1 MNQTTLALFYVI
13 IKAILVTGKTTTKPM
28 QISIEEIDLFLTEQI
43 DRRHSMSTM
52 TFGYNTDLSEKRS
65 C

>member
-13 IKAILVTGKTTTKPM
+13 IEAILVTGTTATRPM
-28 QISIEEIDLFLTEQI
+28 KSSMQVINLFLTEQI

-52 TFGYNTDLSEKRS
+52 TIGYNTDLSENRS